1 MIKLSAR
8 GRYRDMYLLRGFEL
22 SLSQDTSR
30 WAAPDDR
37 GSQYVPNAEL
47 EHEGNGNVPENG
59 WVRNWDTF

>member
-1 MIKLSAR
+1 
-8 GRYRDMYLLRGFEL
+8 MYLLRGFEL